1 MELSDAQ
8 ITSISGSVS
17 GFAATFAKQPIQRIK
32 WIRQVDAGPSVPY
45 MELVYRTVRADGM
58 LGLFRGSVA
67 GIMRN
72 VPHSA
77 LVYTIYPKFEAIVLQ
92 QQQQLQLQQQPPPA
106 PERQPTTEGAASSSI
121 KPARQKVQFSTRFW
135 AGYATTFFATL
146 VTHPLDTLR
155 VRISVMHGEMSTPS
169 MIRSVLESGGLRT
182 LYQGFG
188 ATLIGAGPRGAV
200 GFGVFETLKEVSE
213 KRNLLAD
220 FPTTR
225 KLLIGYFAGLCSET
239 AIYPLDTVRRR
250 QQALG
255 DASPVGRTSNVF
267 SALALVVRSEGF
279 MGLFKGLSL
288 NLIKNPIATAVS
300 FTVNDVVKDQLKRQA
315 RRKEGM

>member
-169 MIRSVLESGGLRT
+169 MIRSVLE
-182 LYQGFG
+182 
-188 ATLIGAGPRGAV
+188 
-200 GFGVFETLKEVSE
+200 
-213 KRNLLAD
+213 
-220 FPTTR
+220 
-225 KLLIGYFAGLCSET
+225 
-239 AIYPLDTVRRR
+239 
-250 QQALG
+250 
-255 DASPVGRTSNVF
+255 
-267 SALALVVRSEGF
+267 
-279 MGLFKGLSL
+279 LSL
-288 NLIKNPIATAVS
+288 IHI
-300 FTVNDVVKDQLKRQA
+300 
-315 RRKEGM
+315 